1 MQTTANIIKITSNVQ
16 IRLRTDLLAIQFT
29 YKRNHCS
36 ALRRE
41 SRENPHK
48 PSESLC
54 ERIRAAIMA
63 AADYLE
69 LTLRQVEGMARQIC
83 RLRDSRRRP

>member
-1 MQTTANIIKITSNVQ
+1 LLDSSHINAITAAHYS
-16 IRLRTDLLAIQFT
+16 
-29 YKRNHCS
+29 KR
-36 ALRRE
+36 
-41 SRENPHK
+41 SRENTHI
-48 PSESLC
+48 PSERLC

-83 RLRDSRRRP
+83 RLRDSRRTP